1 MRDKSIRQDPRFP
14 EENNHKEREHRASLS
29 LRVLLL
35 HELHKPNILPQR
47 GRTQQRERVL
57 RRNVGLKIA
66 LAAWA
71 CTTSTSPP
79 QSLKDTG
86 DSTPH
91 LPPTQMV
98 EQGKKVK
105 CSSTEINEVLWCTM
119 KVIHYLVNQIQKKT
133 LYDLKGWLARFISD
147 LTRSCIGPRVQ
158 IEKKE
163 LNEDAQYWFGFISR
177 NLIPSQNES
186 IL

>member
-1 MRDKSIRQDPRFP
+1 MVPKGKK
-14 EENNHKEREHRASLS
+14 NASS
-29 LRVLLL
+29 F
-35 HELHKPNILPQR
+35 
-47 GRTQQRERVL
+47 
-57 RRNVGLKIA
+57 
-66 LAAWA
+66 
-71 CTTSTSPP
+71 
-79 QSLKDTG
+79 
-86 DSTPH
+86 TPVDH
-91 LPPTQMV
+91 VMV
-98 EQGKKVK
+98 QGKKVK

-133 LYDLKGWLARFISD
+133 LYDLKRWLARFISD

-163 LNEDAQYWFGFISR
+163 LNEAAQYWFGFISR